1 MISRMGGAKDGALRS
16 FAWRS
21 EVGPSLMFYVYCIES
36 QSLPGRRYIG
46 FTEDLRQR
54 ISDHNDGCNRSTAPR
69 RPWRLKGYVA
79 FDDKLAALAFERYLK
94 TGSGHAFRRKR
105 LW

>member
-1 MISRMGGAKDGALRS
+1 MY
-16 FAWRS
+16 
-21 EVGPSLMFYVYCIES
+21 YVYCLVRVANPD
-36 QSLPGRRYIG
+36 QRYIG

-54 ISDHNDGCNRSTAPR
+54 VHDHNRGCNRSTAPF

-79 FDDKLAALAFERYLK
+79 FDTIVTARAFERYLK
-94 TGSGHAFRRKR
+94 TGSGHAFRKKR